1 MLVEKILN
9 KDMEPIDKVAEVI
22 TSIANAQD
30 ITQRMETTM
39 EVVIVLMDIRI
50 IANIITIITEN
61 HHHQKTGPC
70 RRLPM
75 VRVGEKIDIR
85 NKYRL

>member
-1 MLVEKILN
+1 MLVEKIIN
-9 KDMEPIDKVAEVI
+9 RDMEPIDKVAEVI

-50 IANIITIITEN
+50 IANIIIIITEN

-75 VRVGEKIDIR
+75 VRI
-85 NKYRL
+85 